1 MTVPAQIDA
10 RPDARIL
17 FGDGTRPRCVCRTFE
32 NHVYGLRII
41 RIRFAPILVARALV
55 FQAAWLLTEEGSRLP
70 RERLQKGLLL

>member
-1 MTVPAQIDA
+1 MRDLMPGYYLVTALVPAVFA
-10 RPDARIL
+10 GHL
-17 FGDGTRPRCVCRTFE
+17 K
-32 NHVYGLRII
+32 NHVYGLRIV